1 MSILMRGAVST
12 AATAAVLLLALAGC
26 SASGAAGPAASKA
39 PPAQSATPAQSKTQA
54 CTSLENAVSN
64 STSRLAASF
73 GQIST
78 DPAKAIDGLQA
89 VADAFDS
96 GLTKVTNATVKSTG
110 AKADASLKEMIV
122 QVKAV
127 IGRPSADTAKLKAAV
142 TAVQADF
149 TAIGTLCA

>member
-1 MSILMRGAVST
+1 MSIRTRGAFGTVAT
-12 AATAAVLLLALAGC
+12 VAALLIALTGC
-26 SASGAAGPAASKA
+26 SASGAATPAASTA
-39 PPAQSATPAQSKTQA
+39 PPAANQSKTQA
-54 CTSLENAVSN
+54 CASLEGSVSD
-64 STSRLAASF
+64 STARLAASF